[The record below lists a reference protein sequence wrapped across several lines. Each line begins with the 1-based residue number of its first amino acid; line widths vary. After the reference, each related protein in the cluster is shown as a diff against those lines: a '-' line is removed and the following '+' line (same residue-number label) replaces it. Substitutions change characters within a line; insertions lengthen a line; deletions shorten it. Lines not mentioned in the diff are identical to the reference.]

1 MDQLLLQKW
10 EYRIEQ
16 FDDIRDTKA
25 ISESLSRLGAEG
37 WELVSISG
45 GSTADTNSTAKTL
58 RRRTDPYRA
67 FFKRPAS

>member
-16 FDDIRDTKA
+16 FDDIRDTKGMGA
-25 ISESLSRLGAEG
+25 CLSQLGAQG

-45 GSTADTNSTAKTL
+45 GSTADTNTTVKTL

-67 FFKRPAS
+67 FFKRPAT